1 MAWYLSDSGTTSFN
15 GSAFLDSDELD
26 PLKPFS
32 ATCRAEL
39 SKILRSF

>member
-1 MAWYLSDSGTTSFN
+1 
-15 GSAFLDSDELD
+15 LDSDELD

-39 SKILRSF
+39 LKITRNF